1 MNRWCLAGLL
11 ATVLAVAPA
20 QAATVA
26 ITGAT
31 VHTASGAG
39 SIEDGTVLIREG
51 RIVAVGRDVD
61 IPADATRV
69 DARGKFLTPGLIDP
83 YSYIGL
89 VEVSLEP
96 VSADNAVAND
106 RFGASLDAADAI
118 NPHSVLI
125 PVNRIEGV
133 TRAIVAPAGT
143 IGGVI
148 SGRSAAINLGD
159 AEQPVDRRHVAVHAV
174 FGEAGAVESGN
185 SRLAALARLREA
197 LAEAQDYGQN
207 RQAWERAGRRDYRL
221 SHYDLEALQ
230 PVLRGEMP
238 LVVAAHRASD
248 IRALVEL
255 ATEFELKLIV
265 AGGAEAWMVAGRL
278 ATAGVPVIL
287 DPLDNLP
294 SRFESLGA
302 TLENAARLHAAGVR
316 FAFSVAVTASRS
328 HNARNLSQGAGVAV
342 ANGLPWEA
350 GLAALTASTAEIF
363 GLEGIGQLQPGFEAD
378 VVIWDGDP
386 LELTSYPDAVY
397 IKGQAVPMVSRHTL
411 LRDRY
416 MERLKLGR

>member
-1 MNRWCLAGLL
+1 MIRVSRIGI
-11 ATVLAVAPA
+11 LAVLLGMSPL

-31 VHTASGAG
+31 VHTASDAG
-39 SIEDGTVLIREG
+39 TIEDGTVLIRDG
-51 RIVAVGRDVD
+51 RIVAVGQGIE
-61 IPADATRV
+61 IPEDATQV
-69 DARGKFLTPGLIDP
+69 DARGKFVTPGLIDP
-83 YSYIGL
+83 LSYIGL

-96 VSADNAVAND
+96 VSADNAVAHD
-106 RFGASLDAADAI
+106 RFGAVLDAADAI
-118 NPHSVLI
+118 NANSVLI

-133 TRAIVAPAGT
+133 TRAIVAPAST
-143 IGGVI
+143 VGGVI

-197 LAEAQDYGQN
+197 LGEAKDYGQH
-207 RQAWERAGRRDYRL
+207 RQAWEGAGRRDYRL

-230 PVLRGEMP
+230 PVLRRELP
-238 LVVAAHRASD
+238 LVVAVHRASD
-248 IRALVEL
+248 IRAML
-255 ATEFELKLIV
+255 ALAAEYEIRLIV
-265 AGGAEAWMVAGRL
+265 AGGAEAWMVAGPL
-278 ATAGVPVIL
+278 AAAGVPVIL

-302 TLENAARLHAAGVR
+302 TLENAARLHAAGVKL
-316 FAFSVAVTASRS
+316 AFSVAVTASRS

-350 GLAALTASTAEIF
+350 GLAALTSSTARIF

-397 IKGQAVPMVSRHTL
+397 IKGRAVPMVSRHTL